1 CTSFRSMERRF
12 RSGIFFSYRWSG
24 VFDRAYSFRIDGAAL
39 PIAHILFR
47 SMEWRFRSFIFFS
60 DRWGGVF
67 DRSYSFRI
75 DGVAFSIDHIHFRLI
90 EWRFRSFIF
99 FSDRWS
105 VVFDR
110 SYSFRIDGAAFSID
124 HSHTIFKTKKRVP
137 SIKRH
142 SLFIIN
148 MLLPSRPFPSLLF
161 RNKRKCLLLFPV
173 QTEYNV
179 MLLGF
184 LL

>member
-1 CTSFRSMERRF
+1 MERRF
-12 RSGIFFSYRWSG
+12 RSGIFFSDRWSSAS
-24 VFDRAYSFRIDGAAL
+24 V
-39 PIAHILFR
+39 
-47 SMEWRFRSFIFFS
+47 
-60 DRWGGVF
+60 
-67 DRSYSFRI
+67 RSYSFRI
-75 DGVAFSIDHIHFRLI
+75 DGLAFSIVHILFLSMG
-90 EWRFRSFIF
+90 WRFRSFIF

-105 VVFDR
+105 GVFDRSYSFQIDGVAFSIVHILFRSMERRFRSFIFFSDRWSGVFGR